1 LSATACLN
9 DIKTSSIYSLSDSKI
24 HINSTTSNLAPSNQF
39 YLTDFILITT
49 ILPFY
54 TTTILFKMQFFSTL
68 LVAATGLAS
77 MASANSLKLVNSDST
92 DRYVVITAQAG
103 LQEYDPVYVPGNS
116 NVTQEFADGWIG
128 NIYSYNDGAE
138 NVPGILGEFR
148 WNGYASQTYYDV
160 SAIVA
165 PDVTD
170 GVMLI
175 YPADSKSPISGCIT
189 YSCDKQY
196 NAADD
201 TQTQATPDS
210 DLIVVLGQRIT
221 VPRRG
226 LNHVVE
232 RSFVLS

>member
-1 LSATACLN
+1 
-9 DIKTSSIYSLSDSKI
+9 
-24 HINSTTSNLAPSNQF
+24 
-39 YLTDFILITT
+39 
-49 ILPFY
+49 
-54 TTTILFKMQFFSTL
+54 MQFFSTL

-128 NIYSYNDGAE
+128 NIYSYNKGAD

-148 WNGYASQTYYDV
+148 FNGYASQTYYDV

-165 PDVTD
+165 PDVAD
-170 GVMLI
+170 GVML
-175 YPADSKSPISGCIT
+175 ISGCIT

-196 NAADD
+196 NAPDD